1 MKKLIAY
8 ALYQPLFIVLGTL
21 LFVMAGVFAFKNLSV
36 EAFPD
41 VTDTQVTV
49 IALYPGRA
57 AEEVEKQVTLPIET
71 ALSGLPNSIR
81 VFSHTQF
88 GLSYTVVTYDD
99 AANVNVAR
107 QQINERLNNLD
118 VPSGAQINVAPN
130 ATPVGEVMRYRVK
143 GDGLSVTE
151 LRTLEDWVIER
162 TLRKVPGVA
171 DVVAM
176 GGFIKQYEVQPD
188 LDKLRA
194 YKLTF
199 QNLLDALGR
208 GNSNAGGSYVAQGP
222 QQFAIRGIG
231 LLKSADDIGRIVV
244 AARNGTPIL
253 IRDIAAVNIGAV
265 PRLGIVGQDKDDD
278 VVTGIVIMRKG
289 ENPSVVLKGVKEKIA
304 ELNAK
309 GLPKGVQIVPYYDR
323 TWLMGKTLTTV
334 FKNLVEG
341 ALLVALV
348 LYLFLSNIRASL
360 AVVVIIPLALLS
372 TFLGLKI
379 MGVPANLLSLGAL
392 DFGIIVDGAVI
403 VIENILHRLAEKGEN
418 MSKTERRN
426 VIINAA
432 SEVGRPTLFSMLI
445 IIAAHIPIFALQ
457 RHEGRI
463 FQPMALSV
471 TAALIGAL
479 IFSLT
484 LVPLLAYWFLR
495 KKLPHGDNQVVKTSK
510 RVYEPIL
517 NWAMTSRK
525 AVVAIALGVFA
536 LSMVVASRLGS
547 EFLPELNEG
556 TFWANFDMPSSV
568 SGQEAA
574 KILLLAR
581 TALTSVPEVR
591 TAVSKAG
598 QPEDGTDPKTLSM
611 AEIFVDVKP
620 QEEWRKGLTRD
631 QLIEEMDAKLRA
643 IPGIDPAF
651 SQPIRDNVLESI
663 SQIKGQ
669 IVVKVAGEDLN
680 ELRRV
685 AEAVQREIKQ
695 VQGVQRGEIDRLG
708 DLPQLVI
715 DIDRDRAARLGLNVQ
730 DIQDVVEAALGGKAA
745 TQLWEGERKFAVAVR
760 LPESKRAIASLP
772 QTLIPT
778 PDGGYAQLGSVATIR
793 ETNGAMN
800 IAREAGRRTMAI
812 GIFIKGRDMGSVV
825 KDMQARVA
833 ENVKLPVGYT
843 IGWSGEFE
851 NQERAMQRLS
861 VVVPISLLLIFVLLF
876 NAFKSLKMAS
886 LILLNVPLALIGGF
900 VALWIFSIPLSV
912 SAAIGFI
919 ALSGQA
925 VLNGVVMLSGYQQLQ
940 SEGHSVFDA
949 VKLGS
954 VQRLRTVLMTALL
967 AMLGLLPMALSREIG
982 SETQRPLAIVIIGG
996 LITATLLTLVV
1007 LPALYV
1013 SWFGKDKKAAAE
1025 DEPEDKPKD
1034 NVKDKTKDNPQDESL
1049 GAT

>member
-143 GDGLSVTE
+143 GDGKTTTE
-151 LRTLEDWVIER
+151 LRTLEDWVVER

-253 IRDIAAVNIGAV
+253 IRDIATVNIGAV

-348 LYLFLSNIRASL
+348 LYLFLSNVRASL

-403 VIENILHRLAEKGEN
+403 VIENILHRLAERKE
-418 MSKTERRN
+418 MMTDDERKL

-495 KKLPHGDNQVVKTSK
+495 KKLPHGDNRVVKTSK

-536 LSMVVASRLGS
+536 LSMGIASRLGS

-581 TALTSVPEVR
+581 NALNSVPEVR

-669 IVVKVAGEDLN
+669 IVVKVAGEDLG

-685 AEAVQREIKQ
+685 AEAIQREIKQ

-760 LPESKRAIASLP
+760 LPENKRAIVSLP

-833 ENVKLPVGYT
+833 ENVKLPAGYT

-876 NAFKSLKMAS
+876 DAFKSLKMAS
-886 LILLNVPLALIGGF
+886 LILINVPLALIGGF

-940 SEGHSVFDA
+940 AEGHSVFDA

-967 AMLGLLPMALSREIG
+967 AMLGLLPMALSRDIG

-1013 SWFGKDKKAAAE
+1013 SWFWKGKAAAE
-1025 DEPEDKPKD
+1025 DEPEVEPKIEPKVEPV
-1034 NVKDKTKDNPQDESL
+1034 N
-1049 GAT
+1049 AI

>member
-8 ALYQPLFIVLGTL
+8 ALHQPLFIVLGTL

-118 VPSGAQINVAPN
+118 VPNGAQVNVAPN
-130 ATPVGEVMRYRVK
+130 ATPVGEVMRYRVR

-334 FKNLVEG
+334 FRNLVEG

-348 LYLFLSNIRASL
+348 LYLFLSNVRASL

-418 MSKTERRN
+418 MSKDERRN
-426 VIINAA
+426 VIIDAA

-471 TAALIGAL
+471 TTALIGSL

-484 LVPLLAYWFLR
+484 LVPLLAFWILR
-495 KKLPHGDNQVVKTSK
+495 KKLPHGDNRVVKTSK
-510 RVYEPIL
+510 RIYEPVL
-517 NWAMTSRK
+517 DWAMNSRK
-525 AVVAIALGVFA
+525 AVVAIALSVFA

-581 TALTSVPEVR
+581 NALDSVPEVR

-760 LPESKRAIASLP
+760 LPENKRAIASLP

-778 PDGGYAQLGSVATIR
+778 PDGGYAQLGSVATVR

-825 KDMQARVA
+825 KDMQTRVA
-833 ENVKLPVGYT
+833 DNVKLPQGYT
-843 IGWSGEFE
+843 IAWSGEFE
-851 NQERAMQRLS
+851 NQERAMARLS

-876 NAFKSLKMAS
+876 DAFKSLKMAA

-900 VALWIFSIPLSV
+900 VALWVFAIPLSV

-940 SEGHSVFDA
+940 AAGHSVFDA

-1013 SWFGKDKKAAAE
+1013 SWFGKEKKVAVE
-1025 DEPEDKPKD
+1025 HKGKD
-1034 NVKDKTKDNPQDESL
+1034 DTLS
-1049 GAT
+1049 AI

>member
-1 MKKLIAY
+1 MKRLIHY

-21 LFVMAGVFAFKNLSV
+21 LFALAGVIAFQNLSV

-88 GLSYTVVTYDD
+88 GLSYTVITYDD
-99 AANVNVAR
+99 AANVNIAR
-107 QQINERLNNLD
+107 QQVNERLNGLD
-118 VPSGAQINVAPN
+118 IPPGAQVNIAPN
-130 ATPVGEVMRYRVK
+130 ATPVGEVMRYRVR
-143 GDGLSVTE
+143 GDGQTTTN
-151 LRTLEDWVIER
+151 LRSLEDWVVER
-162 TLRKVPGVA
+162 GLRQVPGVA

-208 GNSNAGGSYVAQGP
+208 GNSNAGGSYVAQGA

-231 LLKSADDIGRIVV
+231 LLRSADDIGRIVV
-244 AARNGTPIL
+244 AARGGTPIL
-253 IRDIAAVNIGAV
+253 IRDIAQVTIGAV
-265 PRLGIVGQDKDDD
+265 PRLGIVGQDADDD

-289 ENPSVVLKGVKEKIA
+289 ENPSVVLKGVKAKIA
-304 ELNAK
+304 ELNSR
-309 GLPKGVQIVPYYDR
+309 GLPKGVQIVPFYDR
-323 TWLMGKTLTTV
+323 TWLMDKTLTTV

-341 ALLVALV
+341 ALLVSLV
-348 LYLFLSNIRASL
+348 LYIFLSNLRASL
-360 AVVVIIPLALLS
+360 AVVLVIPLALLS

-379 MGVPANLLSLGAL
+379 MGVPANLLSLGAM

-403 VIENILHRLAEKGEN
+403 VIENIMHRLAEKKEDMGDE
-418 MSKTERRN
+418 ERRE
-426 VIINAA
+426 VIAA
-432 SEVGRPTLFSMLI
+432 AVNEVGRPTLFSMLI

-471 TAALIGAL
+471 TTALIGSL

-484 LVPLLAYWFLR
+484 LVPLLAYWMLR
-495 KKLPHGDNQVVKTSK
+495 KKLPHGDNRVVLSAK
-510 RVYEPIL
+510 RLYKPVL
-517 NWAMTSRK
+517 QWALSHRRQ
-525 AVVAIALGVFA
+525 VVAIALGVFA
-536 LSMVVASRLGS
+536 LATVAASRLGS

-556 TFWANFDMPSSV
+556 TFWVNFDMPSSV
-568 SGQEAA
+568 SSQEAA
-574 KILLLAR
+574 KILLMAR
-581 TALTSVPEVR
+581 KALLTVPEVR
-591 TAVSKAG
+591 TVVSKAG

-620 QEEWRKGLTRD
+620 QEEWRKDQTRD
-631 QLIEEMDAKLRA
+631 HLIEEMDRKLSA

-669 IVVKVAGEDLN
+669 IVVKVAGDDLN
-680 ELRRV
+680 ELSRL
-685 AEAVQREIKQ
+685 AESIQREVKQ
-695 VQGVQRGEIDRLG
+695 VRGVQRGEIDRFG

-715 DIDRDRAARLGLNVQ
+715 DIDRDRAARFGLNVS
-730 DIQDVVEAALGGKAA
+730 DIQDVIEAALAGKAS
-745 TQLWEGERKFAVAVR
+745 TQIWEGERKFSVAVR
-760 LPESKRAIASLP
+760 LPADRRSIANLASVPISL
-772 QTLIPT
+772 Q
-778 PDGGYAQLGSVATIR
+778 DGGYTTLGAVSNIR
-793 ETNGAMN
+793 QTSGAMN

-812 GIFIKGRDMGSVV
+812 GIFIKDRDMGSVV
-825 KDMQARVA
+825 ADMRARV
-833 ENVKLPVGYT
+833 EKNVKLPENYT
-843 IGWSGEFE
+843 IQWSGEFE
-851 NQERAMQRLS
+851 NQERAMTRLS

-876 NAFKSLKMAS
+876 DAFGSFKRAA

-900 VALWIFSIPLSV
+900 VALWVFSIPLSV

-925 VLNGVVMLSGYQQLQ
+925 VLNGVVMLTVFQQLQ
-940 SEGHSVFDA
+940 AQGLTVVEA
-949 VKLGS
+949 VTQGS
-954 VQRLRTVLMTALL
+954 MQRLRTVLMTAML
-967 AMLGLLPMALSREIG
+967 AALGLLPMALSHDIG
-982 SETQRPLAIVIIGG
+982 SETQRPLAIVVIGG
-996 LITATLLTLVV
+996 LLTATLLTLVV

-1013 SWFGKDKKAAAE
+1013 SWFGRERKK
-1025 DEPEDKPKD
+1025 
-1034 NVKDKTKDNPQDESL
+1034 
-1049 GAT
+1049 

>member
-1 MKKLIAY
+1 MKKLIQY
-8 ALYQPLFIVLGTL
+8 ALHQPLFIILGTL
-21 LFVMAGVFAFKNLSV
+21 LFVMAGVIAFKNLSV

-57 AEEVEKQVTLPIET
+57 AEEVEKQVTLPIEV

-88 GLSYTVVTYDD
+88 GLSFTVVTYDD
-99 AANVNVAR
+99 KADVLQVRAQVS
-107 QQINERLNNLD
+107 ERLRGVDLPAGVEAN
-118 VPSGAQINVAPN
+118 IAPN
-130 ATPVGEVMRYRVK
+130 ATPVGEIMRYRLR
-143 GDGLSVTE
+143 GDGQTTTE
-151 LRTLEDWVIER
+151 LRTLEDWVVER
-162 TLRKVPGVA
+162 ALRQVPGVA

-188 LDKLRA
+188 LDKLSA

-208 GNSNAGGSYVAQGP
+208 GNANAGGSYVAQGA
-222 QQFAIRGIG
+222 QQYAIRGIG
-231 LLKSADDIGRIVV
+231 LLTSPDDIGRIVV
-244 AARNGTPIL
+244 SAKGGTPIL
-253 IRDIAAVNIGAV
+253 IRDIAQVKIGAV
-265 PRLGIVGQDKDDD
+265 ARLGTVGQDQDDD
-278 VVTGIVIMRKG
+278 VVTGIIIMRKG
-289 ENPSVVLKGVKEKIA
+289 ENPSVVLKGVKEKIE
-304 ELNAK
+304 ELNAR

-379 MGVPANLLSLGAL
+379 MGVPANLLSLGAM

-403 VIENILHRLAEKGEN
+403 VIENIMHRLAEKKEG
-418 MSKTERRN
+418 MSDEERRST
-426 VIINAA
+426 IIDAA
-432 SEVGRPTLFSMLI
+432 NEVGRPTLFSMLI

-471 TAALIGAL
+471 TTALVGSL

-484 LVPLLAYWFLR
+484 LVPLLAYWMLR
-495 KKLPHGDNQVVKTSK
+495 KKLPHGDNRVVASSK
-510 RVYEPIL
+510 RFYAPVL
-517 NWAMTSRK
+517 NWALERRRT
-525 AVVAIALGVFA
+525 VVVIALGVFA
-536 LSMVVASRLGS
+536 LAMVAASRLGS

-556 TFWANFDMPSSV
+556 TIWVNLRLPSSV
-568 SGQEAA
+568 SNDEATRVLRNVR
-574 KILLLAR
+574 K
-581 TALTSVPEVR
+581 ALMTIPEVR
-591 TAVSKAG
+591 TTVSKAG
-598 QPEDGTDPKTLSM
+598 QPEDGTDPKTISM
-611 AEIFVDVKP
+611 AEVFVDLKP
-620 QEEWRKGLTRD
+620 EDQWRKGLTKA
-631 QLIEEMDAKLRA
+631 QLIDQMDKAVSAL
-643 IPGIDPAF
+643 PGMEPAF

-663 SQIKGQ
+663 SQIDGQ
-669 IVVKVAGEDLN
+669 IVIKVSGDDLVEIKRVT
-680 ELRRV
+680 ELI
-685 AEAVQREIKQ
+685 EREIKQ
-695 VQGVQRGEIDRLG
+695 VQGVYRAEIDRAG

-730 DIQDVVEAALGGKAA
+730 DIQDVIEAALAGKAA
-745 TQLWEGERKFAVAVR
+745 TQIWEGERKFAVTVR
-760 LPESKRAIASLP
+760 LPENRRVISSLP

-793 ETNGAMN
+793 ETSGAMN
-800 IAREAGRRTMAI
+800 IAREAGRRTAAI

-825 KDMQARVA
+825 KDMQKRVA
-833 ENVKLPVGYT
+833 DNVKLPSGYT
-843 IGWSGEFE
+843 VGWSGEFE
-851 NQERAMQRLS
+851 NQERAMQRLT

-876 NAFKSLKMAS
+876 DAFKSFKMAT
-886 LILLNVPLALIGGF
+886 LILINVPLALIGGF

-925 VLNGVVMLSGYQQLQ
+925 VLNGVVMLSVFQQLQ
-940 SEGHSVFDA
+940 NAGHTALDA
-949 VKLGS
+949 VRLGS
-954 VQRLRTVLMTALL
+954 MQRLRTVLMTAML
-967 AMLGLLPMALSREIG
+967 AALGLLPMALSHDIG
-982 SETQRPLAIVIIGG
+982 SETQRPLAIVVIGG

-1013 SWFGKDKKAAAE
+1013 SWFG
-1025 DEPEDKPKD
+1025 
-1034 NVKDKTKDNPQDESL
+1034 
-1049 GAT
+1049 GAKMPARIKELDAQGMAG

>member
-8 ALYQPLFIVLGTL
+8 ALHQPLFIILGTL

-334 FKNLVEG
+334 FRNLVEG
-341 ALLVALV
+341 AVLVALV
-348 LYLFLSNIRASL
+348 LYLFLSNVRASL

-418 MSKTERRN
+418 MSKNERRN
-426 VIINAA
+426 VIIDAA

-471 TAALIGAL
+471 TTALIGSL

-484 LVPLLAYWFLR
+484 LVPLLAFWILR
-495 KKLPHGDNQVVKTSK
+495 KKLPHGDNRVVKTSK
-510 RVYEPIL
+510 RIYEPVL
-517 NWAMTSRK
+517 DWAMTSRK

-581 TALTSVPEVR
+581 NALNSVPEVR

-760 LPESKRAIASLP
+760 LPENKRAIASLP

-778 PDGGYAQLGSVATIR
+778 PDGGYAQLGSVATVR

-833 ENVKLPVGYT
+833 DNVKLPPGYT
-843 IGWSGEFE
+843 IAWSGEFE
-851 NQERAMQRLS
+851 NQERAMARLS

-876 NAFKSLKMAS
+876 DAFKSLKMAA

-900 VALWIFSIPLSV
+900 VALWVFAIPLSV

-940 SEGHSVFDA
+940 AAGHSVFDA

-1013 SWFGKDKKAAAE
+1013 SWFGNEKKVAAE
-1025 DEPEDKPKD
+1025 GEPEDE
-1034 NVKDKTKDNPQDESL
+1034 TLS
-1049 GAT
+1049 AI

>member
-8 ALYQPLFIVLGTL
+8 ALHQPLFIVLGTL

-49 IALYPGRA
+49 IALFPGRA
-57 AEEVEKQVTLPIET
+57 AEEVEKQVTLPLET

-99 AANVNVAR
+99 SANVNVAR

-143 GDGLSVTE
+143 GDGLSATD
-151 LRTLEDWVIER
+151 LRTLEDWVVER

-171 DVVAM
+171 DVVGM

-253 IRDIAAVNIGAV
+253 IRDIATVNIGAV

-348 LYLFLSNIRASL
+348 LYLFLSNVRASL

-418 MSKTERRN
+418 MSKAERRN
-426 VIINAA
+426 VIIDAA

-495 KKLPHGDNQVVKTSK
+495 KKLPHGDNRVVQTSK

-517 NWAMTSRK
+517 DWAMTSRK
-525 AVVAIALGVFA
+525 AVVAIALAVFA

-581 TALTSVPEVR
+581 TALGSVPEVR

-669 IVVKVAGEDLN
+669 IVVKVAGEDLG

-760 LPESKRAIASLP
+760 LPENNRAIASLP

-778 PDGGYAQLGSVATIR
+778 PDGGYAQLSSVAAIR

-825 KDMQARVA
+825 KDMQTRVA
-833 ENVKLPVGYT
+833 ENVKLPPGYT

-876 NAFKSLKMAS
+876 DAFKSLKMAS
-886 LILLNVPLALIGGF
+886 LILINVPLALIGGF

-940 SEGHSVFDA
+940 SQGHSVFEA

-967 AMLGLLPMALSREIG
+967 AMLGLLPMALSRDIG

-1013 SWFGKDKKAAAE
+1013 SWFGKDKKV
-1025 DEPEDKPKD
+1025 EPEEE
-1034 NVKDKTKDNPQDESL
+1034 T
-1049 GAT
+1049 ATAT

>member
-8 ALYQPLFIVLGTL
+8 ALHQPVFIILGTL
-21 LFVMAGVFAFKNLSV
+21 IFAMAGVIAFKNLSV

-57 AEEVEKQVTLPIET
+57 AEEVEKQVTLPIEV

-88 GLSYTVVTYDD
+88 GLSFTVVTYDD
-99 AANVNVAR
+99 KADVLQVRAQVS
-107 QQINERLNNLD
+107 ERLRGVDLPAGVEAN
-118 VPSGAQINVAPN
+118 IAPN

-143 GDGLSVTE
+143 GDGKTTTE
-151 LRTLEDWVIER
+151 LRTLEDWVVER
-162 TLRKVPGVA
+162 ALRQVPGVA

-208 GNSNAGGSYVAQGP
+208 GNSNAGGSYVAQGA
-222 QQFAIRGIG
+222 QQYAIRGIG
-231 LLKSADDIGRIVV
+231 LLQSPDDIGRIVV
-244 AARNGTPIL
+244 ASKNGTPIL
-253 IRDIAAVNIGAV
+253 IRDIATVSIGALA
-265 PRLGIVGQDKDDD
+265 RLGTVGQDLDDD

-304 ELNAK
+304 ELNERV
-309 GLPKGVQIVPYYDR
+309 LPKGVQIVPYYDR

-334 FKNLVEG
+334 FKNLLEG

-348 LYLFLSNIRASL
+348 LYLFLSNVRASL

-379 MGVPANLLSLGAL
+379 MGVPANLLSLGAM

-403 VIENILHRLAEKGEN
+403 VIENILHRLAERKEN
-418 MSKTERRN
+418 MSDDERKH

-432 SEVGRPTLFSMLI
+432 NEVGRPTLFSMLI

-484 LVPLLAYWFLR
+484 LVPLLAYWTLR
-495 KKLPHGDNQVVKTSK
+495 KKLPHGDNRVVATSK
-510 RVYEPIL
+510 RLYAPVL
-517 NWAMTSRK
+517 NWALTKRRTVM
-525 AVVAIALGVFA
+525 AIALGIFA

-556 TFWANFDMPSSV
+556 TIWVNLRLPSSV
-568 SGQEAA
+568 SNDEAA
-574 KILLLAR
+574 RILRNVRLALLK
-581 TALTSVPEVR
+581 VPEVR

-598 QPEDGTDPKTLSM
+598 QPEDGTDPKTISM
-611 AEIFVDVKP
+611 AEVFVDVKP
-620 QEEWRKGLTRD
+620 EEEWRKGLTKA
-631 QLIEEMDAKLRA
+631 QLIDEMDKVVSAL
-643 IPGIDPAF
+643 PGMEPTF

-663 SQIKGQ
+663 SQIDGQ
-669 IVVKVAGEDLN
+669 IVIKVSGDDLGELKRITEDI
-680 ELRRV
+680 E
-685 AEAVQREIKQ
+685 REIKQ
-695 VQGVQRGEIDRLG
+695 VQGVYRAEINRAG

-730 DIQDVVEAALGGKAA
+730 DIQDVIEAALAGKAA

-760 LPESKRAIASLP
+760 LPEAKRTMASLGR
-772 QTLIPT
+772 TLIPT

-793 ETNGAMN
+793 ETGGAMN
-800 IAREAGRRTMAI
+800 IAREAGRRATAI
-812 GIFIKGRDMGSVV
+812 GIFIKDRDMGSVV
-825 KDMQARVA
+825 KDMQARV
-833 ENVKLPVGYT
+833 EKTIKLPPGYT

-851 NQERAMQRLS
+851 NQERAMQRLT
-861 VVVPISLLLIFVLLF
+861 VVVPLSLLLIFVLLF
-876 NAFKSLKMAS
+876 DAFKSFKMAS
-886 LILLNVPLALIGGF
+886 LILMNVPLALIGGF
-900 VALWIFSIPLSV
+900 VALWIFTIPLSV

-925 VLNGVVMLSGYQQLQ
+925 VLNGVVMLSGFQQLQ
-940 SEGHSVFDA
+940 NAGHSVLDA

-954 VQRLRTVLMTALL
+954 MQRLRTVLMTAML
-967 AMLGLLPMALSREIG
+967 AALGLLPMALSHDIG

-996 LITATLLTLVV
+996 LITATMLTLVV

-1013 SWFGKDKKAAAE
+1013 SWFGKEKKAAE
-1025 DEPEDKPKD
+1025 K
-1034 NVKDKTKDNPQDESL
+1034 DES
-1049 GAT
+1049 AIAI